1 LNAVFVGLSPS
12 VFVSCMDYHCTI
24 FFPCSFF
31 ALGVNVFCVDMVIA
45 DLCMYVGNS
54 VVHLHICG
62 VGLGWV
68 WLLWCVNW
76 FCQIMGL
83 ASRKN
88 NKRRQRKV
96 PSLQQPFT
104 DSQLILQSVPLVV
117 LIVFI
122 PDLVSHSPF
131 IFPWTLVYSLCSLFA
146 EGPARQT
153 QNHN

>member
-1 LNAVFVGLSPS
+1 MHCPLESLETVVERCVCWVISKCFCLVHGLPL
-12 VFVSCMDYHCTI
+12 YYI
-24 FFPCSFF
+24 FSLFF
-31 ALGVNVFCVDMVIA
+31 FRLGCQCFLFDMVIA

-96 PSLQQPFT
+96 PSLQQPWFT
-104 DSQLILQSVPLVV
+104 DSKLILCPTRCSNSV
-117 LIVFI
+117 
-122 PDLVSHSPF
+122 H
-131 IFPWTLVYSLCSLFA
+131 T
-146 EGPARQT
+146 
-153 QNHN
+153 